1 MDIVTLIFQSES
13 ELHNFVLLINPDF
26 IDSAIDRRLT
36 IAKADEAVIELA
48 INGFMAHLV

>member
-26 IDSAIDRRLT
+26 IDSAIDRRLSIPKT
-36 IAKADEAVIELA
+36 DEAVIELA
-48 INGFMAHLV
+48 INGFKANLV